1 MTIKFK
7 KDKEYFIKTN
17 NRTFKYRVIV
27 SKVVTE
33 MIEKV
38 LTQVAIV
45 VNTTD
50 GDNSKTIKLSDITMV
65 IEPVSNIEIFQMW
78 TNWNNVNN
86 PDCIAYD
93 KAYANELR
101 SKISKTLKERS
112 YVMYGTGKLEAFDY
126 KKMYEMRTDIKSENF
141 KFVIGDEYLLQSG
154 EIIKV
159 LGRTDTKGYECLIC
173 SDGKYRYDRS
183 TDLVDSPEKGRGT
196 GTHYELIYPY
206 NILNETY
213 GNRYMIA
220 LEFCQKERVP
230 LEDLYK
236 IGMESEFH
244 KLKLKF
250 FDFLKSKNL
259 SPVWSGL

>member
-78 TNWNNVNN
+78 TNWNNANN
-86 PDCIAYD
+86 PDCIFYN

-126 KKMYEMRTDIKSENF
+126 KKMYEMRNDIKSENF
-141 KFVIGDEYLLQSG
+141 KF
-154 EIIKV
+154 
-159 LGRTDTKGYECLIC
+159 
-173 SDGKYRYDRS
+173 
-183 TDLVDSPEKGRGT
+183 
-196 GTHYELIYPY
+196 
-206 NILNETY
+206 
-213 GNRYMIA
+213 
-220 LEFCQKERVP
+220 
-230 LEDLYK
+230 
-236 IGMESEFH
+236 
-244 KLKLKF
+244 
-250 FDFLKSKNL
+250 NL
-259 SPVWSGL
+259 SYFSNSLKKKTFFFRCAFFYYAQVHAHLIHNMDQL